1 MSLQKNQLILIR
13 HLIRYNV
20 LDYESCLDL
29 LDMDNTGDKIAMSYM
44 FRPLTKYNYISK
56 NKNGC
61 VTVLKKG
68 RALFPNERKY
78 ITEGSSEQS
87 KQRVMQVS
95 RIAASME
102 KLGIRNSDKLLNNT
116 DIYFIPSA
124 CWRNI
129 APGILSTTRFV
140 GMLIAYN
147 KKYAVYDIGDGSME
161 WQVRAESSLFYTK
174 YGDYETKADGMIM
187 ICDIGKRN
195 TIAENII
202 RHTMWNRK
210 SLLDSHYTERER
222 PVRFSRSPIKLRT
235 QYERVYLIAK
245 DKLKDGL
252 KWIVNEDYIIA
263 NTIENGQE
271 LKDPKLGDI
280 EVWPKRYFI
289 NPAFDLLKLVYFF
302 SAVKAQNE
310 LEKSWIPSSSN
321 IEFVIIMLREDL
333 SILWMYPDVLN
344 SDKVKIYEH
353 KLEEN
358 A

>member
-13 HLIRYNV
+13 HLIRYNI
-20 LDYESCLDL
+20 LDYESCLEL
-29 LDMDNTGDKIAMSYM
+29 LDIENTVDKIAMSYM

-56 NKNGC
+56 NKNGY
-61 VTVLKKG
+61 VTILKKG
-68 RALFPNERKY
+68 RALFPKEHRY

-87 KQRVMQVS
+87 KQRVLQVS

-102 KLGIRNSDKLLNNT
+102 KLGIPNSDKLLNNT

-140 GMLIAYN
+140 GMLLAKD
-147 KKYAVYDIGDGSME
+147 KKYAVYDIGDGSLE

-187 ICDIGKRN
+187 ICDSGKRN
-195 TIAENII
+195 MIAENII
-202 RHTMWNRK
+202 RQTMWNRK
-210 SLLDSHYTERER
+210 SLLKEQYAERER

-235 QYERVYLIAK
+235 QYEHVYLIAK

-263 NTIENGQE
+263 NTIKNGQE

-280 EVWPKRYFI
+280 EVWPLRYFI

-302 SAVKAQNE
+302 SVVKAQNE
-310 LEKSWIPSSSN
+310 LEKSWLPSSSN
-321 IEFVIIMLREDL
+321 VKYVLIMQKEDL
-333 SILWMYPDVLN
+333 SILRMYPDVLN
-344 SDKVKIYEH
+344 CDKVKIYAH
-353 KLEEN
+353 KLKEN
-358 A
+358 T

>member
-20 LDYESCLDL
+20 LDYDSCLEL
-29 LDMDNTGDKIAMSYM
+29 LDLENTGDKITMSYM

-56 NKNGC
+56 NKNGY

-68 RALFPNERKY
+68 RALFPKEHRY
-78 ITEGSSEQS
+78 ITDGSSEQT
-87 KQRVMQVS
+87 KQRVIQVS
-95 RIAASME
+95 RIVACME

-129 APGILSTTRFV
+129 ATGILSTTRFV

-147 KKYAVYDIGDGSME
+147 KKYAVYDIGDGSLE

-187 ICDIGKRN
+187 ICDSGKRN
-195 TIAENII
+195 EIAENII
-202 RHTMWNRK
+202 RQTMWNRK

-235 QYERVYLIAK
+235 QYEHVYLIAK
-245 DKLKDGL
+245 DRILNGL
-252 KWIVNEDYIIA
+252 KWIVNEDYIIE
-263 NTIENGQE
+263 NTIENGQR
-271 LKDPKLGDI
+271 LNNPKLGDI
-280 EVWPKRYFI
+280 EIWPKRYFI

-310 LEKSWIPSSSN
+310 LAKSPIPALTN
-321 IEFVIIMLREDL
+321 VEYVMIMQKEDV